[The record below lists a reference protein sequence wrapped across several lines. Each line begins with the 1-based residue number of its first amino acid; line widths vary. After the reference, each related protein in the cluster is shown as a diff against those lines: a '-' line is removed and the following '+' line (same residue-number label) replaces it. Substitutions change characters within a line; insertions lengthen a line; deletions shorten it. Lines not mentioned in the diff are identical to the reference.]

1 MGLAILTFIS
11 RLRSRNNTLAVV
23 ILAVALL
30 VATSSQ
36 HASAMPMQ
44 SHLYAADGSV
54 VTIACE
60 RGGPNCLPTD
70 PLAPVKC
77 GGPGNP
83 CVIDGGPDCQNASS
97 CGTDDTGHNN
107 LNGASNMPGVIS
119 DTKSPSGGGTAPS
132 VGGTAPKPAGGET
145 MKAQ

>member
-1 MGLAILTFIS
+1 MTVVRLAASILLASLATLLIS
-11 RLRSRNNTLAVV
+11 GIDHV
-23 ILAVALL
+23 
-30 VATSSQ
+30 
-36 HASAMPMQ
+36 SAMPLQ
-44 SHLYAADGSV
+44 PVVSGSKDGYA
-54 VTIACE
+54 TIACE

-70 PLAPVKC
+70 PTAPTEC

-97 CGTDDTGHNN
+97 CGTDNTGNHN

-132 VGGTAPKPAGGET
+132 DGGTAPKPAGGET